1 MEITKV
7 AVSPLKSA
15 FRVFLQDLEA
25 IPEDAFAKSFGGKSR
40 TVADI
45 VYEVN
50 MVNDDIARSMRGEAM
65 VEWPEGWLTAP
76 EGQRDKA
83 GVVAAFTKSSEAV
96 LATVEGYSDE
106 DLLAKVTT
114 EHGETDRFERCRFMT
129 LHTWYHSGQ
138 LNFIQTLLGDDA
150 WHWS

>member
-1 MEITKV
+1 MDLTKLAV
-7 AVSPLKSA
+7 APLKSA
-15 FRVFLQDLEA
+15 FKIFLQDLEA
-25 IPEDAFAKSFGGKSR
+25 IPEDAYDKSFGGKSR

-45 VYEVN
+45 VYEVK
-50 MVNDDIARSMRGEAM
+50 MVNDDIARSIRGEAM
-65 VEWPEGWLTAP
+65 IEWPSGWLTAP
-76 EGQRDKA
+76 EGQRDKVA
-83 GVVAAFTKSSEAV
+83 VVASFKKSSEAV
-96 LATVEGYSDE
+96 LATVESYTSE